1 MANKVT
7 SIVKL
12 NDLVVAGTLSGDL
25 LLWDL
30 DALMTKVDE
39 RLHVVN
45 KSNEKPEDSVMCPE
59 DQD

>member
-25 LLWDL
+25 LLWNL
-30 DALMTKVDE
+30 ETLLTKVDE
-39 RLHVVN
+39 R
-45 KSNEKPEDSVMCPE
+45 
-59 DQD
+59 